1 MPGEHVEVNRAHWDA
16 SAPEWV
22 AAGERLWRATTPTW
36 GLWGI
41 PESELRLLPDRL
53 DGIDAIELG
62 CGTGYV
68 SGWLARAGARV
79 VGLDVSHEQL
89 ATARR
94 LAAEHDVDVTFL
106 EADAEAVPLPDASF
120 DLAISEYGAA
130 LWCDPVAW
138 IPEAHRL
145 LRPGGRLAFLTTSR
159 LALVASDPSGALP
172 VDERLHTS
180 WFAPTRHDWRGALDE
195 PGGIEHVL
203 PPSAMFTLL
212 RDTGFEVLALHE
224 PRPHDPDAA
233 LPPLFARGWAH
244 RFPTE
249 QAWVAR
255 RPDDGATEDRV
266 GPRRT
271 A

>member
-1 MPGEHVEVNRAHWDA
+1 MPGEHVEVNRAHWDRVA
-16 SAPEWV
+16 EDWV
-22 AAGERLWRATTPTW
+22 AMGEREWRAAAPTW
-36 GLWGI
+36 GLWGV
-41 PESELRLLPDRL
+41 PETELRLLPERL

-79 VGLDVSHEQL
+79 VGIDVSREQL

-94 LAAEHDVDVTFL
+94 LAGEHGADVSFL

-120 DLAISEYGAA
+120 DLAVSEYGAS
-130 LWCDPVAW
+130 LWCEPSAW
-138 IPEAHRL
+138 LTEAFRL

-159 LALVASDPSGALP
+159 LAVVASDPSGALP
-172 VDERLHTS
+172 VSERLHTS
-180 WFAPTRHDWRGALDE
+180 WFGPTRHDWRGALDE

-203 PPSAMFTLL
+203 PPSAMFALL
-212 RDTGFEVLALHE
+212 SGIGFEVLAFHE
-224 PRPHDPDAA
+224 ARPADPSAA
-233 LPPLFARGWAH
+233 VDPLFAPGWAH
-244 RFPTE
+244 RFPSE

-255 RPDDGATEDRV
+255 RPGGPDGPGA
-266 GPRRT
+266 